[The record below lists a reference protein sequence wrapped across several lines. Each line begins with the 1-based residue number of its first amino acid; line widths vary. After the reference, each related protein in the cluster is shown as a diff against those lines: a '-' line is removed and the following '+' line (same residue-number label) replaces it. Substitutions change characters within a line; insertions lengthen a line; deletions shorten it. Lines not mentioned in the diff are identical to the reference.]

1 MLSFKQFLTEGGVG
15 GHMAHPFDIAST
27 GKELIDR
34 FKEAIS
40 YIKSGGSSVKIDGI
54 NASLRLVDGKFVL
67 DRGSAKPLDLKG
79 VRPED
84 LEARFGK
91 GHGFIDKGKKIISI
105 FDAAF
110 PSTKKELKELG
121 LLDNPNILFNTEY
134 VEGQTNV
141 IQYKGIDNFLAIHG
155 LKEIKVKNT
164 NPKTGEPTSRVSV
177 NISFNRAALD
187 AYIQKLDKVAE
198 KYGFKVLGSVGV
210 TFKKEPN
217 LNVPLSQKLTL
228 NGQTKT
234 LAQWLSGVKIQTP
247 LITKKEFVDLMA
259 SDKKGMSDKQVTDYV
274 IYYATITLGDEILKN
289 STSPLGDL
297 EDQEGIVVKDK
308 AGDLYK
314 ITGSFITK
322 GMTSSF
328 QQK

>member
-1 MLSFKQFLTEGGVG
+1 
-15 GHMAHPFDIAST
+15 MAHPFDIAST

-164 NPKTGEPTSRVSV
+164 NPKTGEPTSRVST